1 MDMFAELKRAALEE
15 HEQGEL
21 PAGLLA
27 EILAIAENPGHYG
40 KSEEGIRLLIMQI
53 QHYDPYAG
61 AGCFSF
67 SFSLEDIRRT
77 LRQFS
82 STLTVSV

>member
-1 MDMFAELKRAALEE
+1 VNIFAELKRAALAE
-15 HEQGEL
+15 HEEGEL
-21 PAGLLA
+21 PASLLT
-27 EILAIAENPGHYG
+27 EILGVAENPALYG
-40 KSEEGIRLLIMQI
+40 KSEEGIRLLITQI

-82 STLTVSV
+82 STSTVSA

>member
-1 MDMFAELKRAALEE
+1 ME

-21 PAGLLA
+21 PASLLA
-27 EILAIAENPGHYG
+27 EILAIAENPAPYA
-40 KSEEGIRLLIMQI
+40 KNKEGISLLITQI
-53 QHYDPYAG
+53 QNYDPYAG

-82 STLTVSV
+82 TTSTFSV